1 MNDILYTV
9 HVDGTDKKFKKGT
22 TYQEI
27 ARTYQQEYQH
37 DIVLVFVDG
46 RLQELFKTLETD
58 CELKFVTTA
67 DPLGY
72 KSYRRSMSL
81 MLVKAIYDVTE
92 HKNIDKVR
100 IHYSVS
106 KGYYCT
112 IEGNIDLT
120 QEFLDRV
127 ESRMRAMV
135 EMDLPIR
142 KKSVH
147 TDDAI
152 AMFGQHGMHD
162 KEELF
167 RYRRVSKVNLYSINE
182 FEDYYYGYMLYS
194 TGYLKYFKLYLYDEG
209 FVIQMP
215 VMNEPEAV
223 PPFEPQNH
231 LFRVLQESTKWGD
244 IQGIETV
251 GDLND
256 KITKSDVNELV
267 LVQEALQEEKKTG
280 LIRMGEYKYWATALA
295 QVYQIEQKDH
305 GETMDSQLASIYI
318 RNLIRNSISD
328 DIYYEAFYNPLG
340 ECILFG
346 MNEPEEMEKI
356 LLKLNDIAKES
367 KRVMKIKA
375 AIGVG
380 KIKDELI
387 KVKESFEEAKEALS
401 YRKMSQD
408 GDVIYMEDIDKSE
421 QVILLF
427 DEKAQDKLFTAV
439 KFGKEEDIHAVIRK
453 MKEYL
458 IKADMSSN
466 SYQAYSMS
474 VINALLVF
482 ARQQDLEIEEVFD
495 GIPNYLE
502 IMQKYASADTFMEWL
517 EEQCIRLNANQ
528 GRERENKA
536 KGIIEEAKQKIQE
549 EFGDP
554 DIGLEKI
561 AAEVGLTQTYFS
573 SLFKKETGMSFV
585 EYLTDTRMK
594 EAMRLLKETSE
605 KIYVVAQKVGYLESG
620 YFSHVFKK
628 KYGMS
633 PIQCR
638 RQGQ

>member
-162 KEELF
+162 KERLF
-167 RYRRVSKVNLYSINE
+167 HYRRVSRVNIYSLNE
-182 FEDYYYGYMLYS
+182 FEDYYYGYMVPS
-194 TGYLKYFKLYLYDEG
+194 AGYLKYFKLYLYDEG

-267 LVQEALQEEKKTG
+267 LVQEALQEEK
-280 LIRMGEYKYWATALA
+280 IA
-295 QVYQIEQKDH
+295 QIAEQ
-305 GETMDSQLASIYI
+305 
-318 RNLIRNSISD
+318 
-328 DIYYEAFYNPLG
+328 
-340 ECILFG
+340 
-346 MNEPEEMEKI
+346 
-356 LLKLNDIAKES
+356 
-367 KRVMKIKA
+367 
-375 AIGVG
+375 
-380 KIKDELI
+380 IKD
-387 KVKESFEEAKEALS
+387 
-401 YRKMSQD
+401 
-408 GDVIYMEDIDKSE
+408 
-421 QVILLF
+421 
-427 DEKAQDKLFTAV
+427 
-439 KFGKEEDIHAVIRK
+439 
-453 MKEYL
+453 
-458 IKADMSSN
+458 
-466 SYQAYSMS
+466 
-474 VINALLVF
+474 
-482 ARQQDLEIEEVFD
+482 
-495 GIPNYLE
+495 
-502 IMQKYASADTFMEWL
+502 
-517 EEQCIRLNANQ
+517 
-528 GRERENKA
+528 
-536 KGIIEEAKQKIQE
+536 
-549 EFGDP
+549 
-554 DIGLEKI
+554 
-561 AAEVGLTQTYFS
+561 
-573 SLFKKETGMSFV
+573 
-585 EYLTDTRMK
+585 
-594 EAMRLLKETSE
+594 
-605 KIYVVAQKVGYLESG
+605 
-620 YFSHVFKK
+620 
-628 KYGMS
+628 
-633 PIQCR
+633 
-638 RQGQ
+638 

>member
-1 MNDILYTV
+1 M
-9 HVDGTDKKFKKGT
+9 
-22 TYQEI
+22 
-27 ARTYQQEYQH
+27 
-37 DIVLVFVDG
+37 LVFVDG

-81 MLVKAIYDVTE
+81 MLVKAIYDVAE

-162 KEELF
+162 KERLF
-167 RYRRVSKVNLYSINE
+167 HYRRVSRVNIYSLNE
-182 FEDYYYGYMLYS
+182 FEDYYYGYMVPS
-194 TGYLKYFKLYLYDEG
+194 AGYLKYFKLYLYDEG

-295 QVYQIEQKDH
+295 QIYQIEQKDH

-458 IKADMSSN
+458 IKADMSSS

-517 EEQCIRLNANQ
+517 EEQCIRLNASQ

>member
-1 MNDILYTV
+1 MNYRVVLADDEPEVLRSI
-9 HVDGTDKKFKKGT
+9 
-22 TYQEI
+22 Q
-27 ARTYQQEYQH
+27 RTLDWEKYGFSVVGAFLNGLDVLEFLENH
-37 DIVLVFVDG
+37 DVDIVFTDIRMPFMDGIELMHKIKEKYPYIKLVIISGYDDFQYAKEALIHGVLDYILKPINA
-46 RLQELFKTLETD
+46 REMSEVLQKVKDKMDTEL
-58 CELKFVTTA
+58 
-67 DPLGY
+67 
-72 KSYRRSMSL
+72 
-81 MLVKAIYDVTE
+81 
-92 HKNIDKVR
+92 
-100 IHYSVS
+100 
-106 KGYYCT
+106 
-112 IEGNIDLT
+112 
-120 QEFLDRV
+120 
-127 ESRMRAMV
+127 
-135 EMDLPIR
+135 
-142 KKSVH
+142 
-147 TDDAI
+147 
-152 AMFGQHGMHD
+152 
-162 KEELF
+162 EE
-167 RYRRVSKVNLYSINE
+167 KQSIQK
-182 FEDYYYGYMLYS
+182 LR
-194 TGYLKYFKLYLYDEG
+194 KLYLENQPIIREN
-209 FVIQMP
+209 F
-215 VMNEPEAV
+215 
-223 PPFEPQNH
+223 
-231 LFRVLQESTKWGD
+231 
-244 IQGIETV
+244 
-251 GDLND
+251 LNR
-256 KITKSDVNELV
+256 LV
-267 LVQEALQEEKKTG
+267 LGNIKEK
-280 LIRMGEYKYWATALA
+280 
-295 QVYQIEQKDH
+295 
-305 GETMDSQLASIYI
+305 
-318 RNLIRNSISD
+318 
-328 DIYYEAFYNPLG
+328 
-340 ECILFG
+340 
-346 MNEPEEMEKI
+346 
-356 LLKLNDIAKES
+356 
-367 KRVMKIKA
+367 
-375 AIGVG
+375 
-380 KIKDELI
+380 
-387 KVKESFEEAKEALS
+387 ALS

-594 EAMRLLKETSE
+594 EAMRLLKETNE

>member
-1 MNDILYTV
+1 MNYRVVLADDEPEVLRSI
-9 HVDGTDKKFKKGT
+9 
-22 TYQEI
+22 Q
-27 ARTYQQEYQH
+27 RTLDWEKYGFSVVGAFLNGLDVLEFLENH
-37 DIVLVFVDG
+37 DVDIVFTDIRMPFMDGIELMHKIKEKYPYIKLVIISGYDDFQYAKEALIHGVLDYILKPINA
-46 RLQELFKTLETD
+46 REMSEVLQKVKDKMDTEL
-58 CELKFVTTA
+58 
-67 DPLGY
+67 
-72 KSYRRSMSL
+72 
-81 MLVKAIYDVTE
+81 
-92 HKNIDKVR
+92 
-100 IHYSVS
+100 
-106 KGYYCT
+106 
-112 IEGNIDLT
+112 
-120 QEFLDRV
+120 
-127 ESRMRAMV
+127 
-135 EMDLPIR
+135 
-142 KKSVH
+142 
-147 TDDAI
+147 
-152 AMFGQHGMHD
+152 
-162 KEELF
+162 EE
-167 RYRRVSKVNLYSINE
+167 KQSIQK
-182 FEDYYYGYMLYS
+182 LR
-194 TGYLKYFKLYLYDEG
+194 KLYLENQPIIREN
-209 FVIQMP
+209 F
-215 VMNEPEAV
+215 
-223 PPFEPQNH
+223 
-231 LFRVLQESTKWGD
+231 
-244 IQGIETV
+244 
-251 GDLND
+251 LNR
-256 KITKSDVNELV
+256 LV
-267 LVQEALQEEKKTG
+267 LGNIKEKALQEEKKTG

-295 QVYQIEQKDH
+295 QIYQIEQKDH

-318 RNLIRNSISD
+318 RNL
-328 DIYYEAFYNPLG
+328 
-340 ECILFG
+340 
-346 MNEPEEMEKI
+346 
-356 LLKLNDIAKES
+356 
-367 KRVMKIKA
+367 
-375 AIGVG
+375 
-380 KIKDELI
+380 
-387 KVKESFEEAKEALS
+387 
-401 YRKMSQD
+401 
-408 GDVIYMEDIDKSE
+408 
-421 QVILLF
+421 
-427 DEKAQDKLFTAV
+427 
-439 KFGKEEDIHAVIRK
+439 IRK

-594 EAMRLLKETSE
+594 EAMRLLKETNE

>member
-1 MNDILYTV
+1 MYDVIFKNGNVVDVKNEQILQADIAVKDGKIAGIGHFSGENVIDCTGKYITPGFIDAHV
-9 HVDGTDKKFKKGT
+9 HIESSMATPMEFSKAVMPHGT
-22 TYQEI
+22 TTVI
-27 ARTYQQEYQH
+27 
-37 DIVLVFVDG
+37 
-46 RLQELFKTLETD
+46 
-58 CELKFVTTA
+58 A
-67 DPLGY
+67 DPHELVNVKGNEAMEYILDAAGDAPLGIY
-72 KSYRRSMSL
+72 VMMPSSIPATPFETNGADFTAEDMKQWKEHP
-81 MLVKAIYDVTE
+81 LVLGLGEVMCYPAVL
-92 HKNIDKVR
+92 
-100 IHYSVS
+100 S
-106 KGYYCT
+106 
-112 IEGNIDLT
+112 
-120 QEFLDRV
+120 
-127 ESRMRAMV
+127 
-135 EMDLPIR
+135 
-142 KKSVH
+142 
-147 TDDAI
+147 
-152 AMFGQHGMHD
+152 
-162 KEELF
+162 KEEQIMKKLELCKGM
-167 RYRRVSKVNLYSINE
+167 VIDGHAPGLSG
-182 FEDYYYGYMLYS
+182 ED
-194 TGYLKYFKLYLYDEG
+194 LKAYVEAG
-209 FVIQMP
+209 
-215 VMNEPEAV
+215 VM
-223 PPFEPQNH
+223 
-231 LFRVLQESTKWGD
+231 T
-244 IQGIETV
+244 
-251 GDLND
+251 
-256 KITKSDVNELV
+256 
-267 LVQEALQEEKKTG
+267 
-280 LIRMGEYKYWATALA
+280 
-295 QVYQIEQKDH
+295 DH
-305 GETMDSQLASIYI
+305 
-318 RNLIRNSISD
+318 
-328 DIYYEAFYNPLG
+328 
-340 ECILFG
+340 ECT
-346 MNEPEEMEKI
+346 
-356 LLKLNDIAKES
+356 
-367 KRVMKIKA
+367 
-375 AIGVG
+375 
-380 KIKDELI
+380 
-387 KVKESFEEAKEALS
+387 SFEEAKEALS

-458 IKADMSSN
+458 IKADMSSS

-561 AAEVGLTQTYFS
+561 AAEVGLTQIYFS

-594 EAMRLLKETSE
+594 EAMRLLKETNE

>member
-1 MNDILYTV
+1 
-9 HVDGTDKKFKKGT
+9 
-22 TYQEI
+22 
-27 ARTYQQEYQH
+27 
-37 DIVLVFVDG
+37 
-46 RLQELFKTLETD
+46 
-58 CELKFVTTA
+58 
-67 DPLGY
+67 
-72 KSYRRSMSL
+72 
-81 MLVKAIYDVTE
+81 
-92 HKNIDKVR
+92 
-100 IHYSVS
+100 
-106 KGYYCT
+106 
-112 IEGNIDLT
+112 
-120 QEFLDRV
+120 
-127 ESRMRAMV
+127 
-135 EMDLPIR
+135 
-142 KKSVH
+142 
-147 TDDAI
+147 
-152 AMFGQHGMHD
+152 
-162 KEELF
+162 
-167 RYRRVSKVNLYSINE
+167 
-182 FEDYYYGYMLYS
+182 
-194 TGYLKYFKLYLYDEG
+194 
-209 FVIQMP
+209 
-215 VMNEPEAV
+215 
-223 PPFEPQNH
+223 
-231 LFRVLQESTKWGD
+231 
-244 IQGIETV
+244 
-251 GDLND
+251 
-256 KITKSDVNELV
+256 
-267 LVQEALQEEKKTG
+267 
-280 LIRMGEYKYWATALA
+280 
-295 QVYQIEQKDH
+295 
-305 GETMDSQLASIYI
+305 MDSQLASIYI

-458 IKADMSSN
+458 IKADMSSS

-495 GIPNYLE
+495 GIPNYVE
-502 IMQKYASADTFMEWL
+502 IMQKYADADTFMEWL
-517 EEQCIRLNANQ
+517 EEQCIRLNASQ
-528 GRERENKA
+528 GWERENKA

>member
-1 MNDILYTV
+1 MMYDVIFKNGNVVDVKNEQILQADIAVKDGKIAGIGHFSGENVIDCTGKYITPGFIDAHV
-9 HVDGTDKKFKKGT
+9 HIESSMATPMEFSKAVMPHGT
-22 TYQEI
+22 TTVI
-27 ARTYQQEYQH
+27 
-37 DIVLVFVDG
+37 
-46 RLQELFKTLETD
+46 
-58 CELKFVTTA
+58 A
-67 DPLGY
+67 DPHELVNVKGNEAMEYILDAAGDAPLGIY
-72 KSYRRSMSL
+72 VMMPSSIPATPFETNGADFTAEDMKQWKDHP
-81 MLVKAIYDVTE
+81 LVLGLGEVMCYPAVL
-92 HKNIDKVR
+92 
-100 IHYSVS
+100 S
-106 KGYYCT
+106 
-112 IEGNIDLT
+112 
-120 QEFLDRV
+120 
-127 ESRMRAMV
+127 
-135 EMDLPIR
+135 
-142 KKSVH
+142 
-147 TDDAI
+147 
-152 AMFGQHGMHD
+152 
-162 KEELF
+162 KEEQIMKKLELCKGM
-167 RYRRVSKVNLYSINE
+167 VIDGHAPGLSG
-182 FEDYYYGYMLYS
+182 ED
-194 TGYLKYFKLYLYDEG
+194 LKAYVEAG
-209 FVIQMP
+209 
-215 VMNEPEAV
+215 VM
-223 PPFEPQNH
+223 
-231 LFRVLQESTKWGD
+231 T
-244 IQGIETV
+244 
-251 GDLND
+251 
-256 KITKSDVNELV
+256 
-267 LVQEALQEEKKTG
+267 
-280 LIRMGEYKYWATALA
+280 
-295 QVYQIEQKDH
+295 DH
-305 GETMDSQLASIYI
+305 
-318 RNLIRNSISD
+318 
-328 DIYYEAFYNPLG
+328 
-340 ECILFG
+340 ECT
-346 MNEPEEMEKI
+346 
-356 LLKLNDIAKES
+356 
-367 KRVMKIKA
+367 
-375 AIGVG
+375 
-380 KIKDELI
+380 
-387 KVKESFEEAKEALS
+387 SFEEAKEALS

-458 IKADMSSN
+458 IKADMSSS